1 MNEIRKTQLKLLEG
15 LKYIDG
21 ICRKNSL
28 VYFVH
33 TGTLLGAV
41 REKGFIPWDMDI
53 DLLMP
58 EEDCKKLLDL
68 VREAN
73 DPRYTAVPA
82 SEGVCLSDRIMIN
95 NAYCLYRSG
104 EKAFLH
110 IGICSYSYAERKVRF
125 LQPLYSKT
133 VLLLANVIGI
143 RHKKPDTSFLKK
155 TIIRIADICCFAL
168 SDDDIR
174 AWIRWIAVSRKKTD
188 FITVYN
194 AFYGFIKE
202 TYPAG
207 DFADQKRVPFEDME
221 VPVPAGYDN
230 VLRRLYGNW
239 QVPPPENKRFA
250 PELSGMTLVEE
261 G

>member
-41 REKGFIPWDMDI
+41 REKGFIPWDMDV

-58 EEDCKKLLDL
+58 EEDCKKLMDL
-68 VREAN
+68 VREDN
-73 DPRYTAVPA
+73 NPRYTAVPA
-82 SEGVCLSDRIMIN
+82 SQSACLSDRVMIN
-95 NAYCLYRSG
+95 NAYCLYDSG
-104 EKAFLH
+104 KKSFLH
-110 IGICSYSYAERKVRF
+110 IGICSYAYADPKAAF
-125 LQPLYSKT
+125 LKPFYAKM

-143 RHKKPDTSFLKK
+143 RHQKPDTTFLKK
-155 TIIRIADICCFAL
+155 AVIYLADKCCFAF
-168 SDDDIR
+168 SDNDIR
-174 AWIRWIAVSRKKTD
+174 NFIKYLAVSGKKTD

-221 VPVPAGYDN
+221 VPVPAGYDH
-230 VLRRLYGNW
+230 VLSRLYGNW
-239 QVPPPENKRFA
+239 HVPPPENKR
-250 PELSGMTLVEE
+250 LSPDSAGMKFVEE
-261 G
+261 